1 MGINF
6 NLPVQ
11 ENHLKPRITVIGIGG
26 GGNNAVNNM
35 IECGLEGVEF
45 VASNTDAQ
53 SLEQSIAQRKI
64 QLGPSL
70 TQGLGAGS
78 RPDIGRAAAEE
89 VIDSLLEQ
97 LAGANMVFLAAGMGG
112 GTGTGAA
119 PVIARAAKEQDIL
132 TVGVV
137 TKPFDFEGV
146 TRMRVAEQGI
156 EELQQFVDTLIVI
169 PNQNLFRV
177 ANEKTT
183 FAEAFSMADD
193 VLQTGVR
200 GITDL
205 MLKPG
210 LINLDFADIRA
221 VMAEMGKAQMG
232 TGECEGDHRAVNAA
246 EAAISNPILEDS
258 SMKGAHGV
266 LINITGGSD
275 MTMFEVDEAANRIK
289 EEVDSQA
296 NIIFGAAIDDSLSGR
311 IRVSMVATGIDA
323 EMAVHPHDREEN
335 IRRFSVPPALAASSQ
350 SDTLQREKPRQAA
363 IGSIFPLAS
372 ENKDR
377 PEHPALPGGYSSSQM
392 PENQPDQSPL
402 TMQGNGSPA
411 SPEQPSDGYQNMQTG
426 EPLKEEKPHHNHA
439 LNSPSGEQITAKNI
453 NPEPSP
459 AGENIPKK
467 ASVSLFRRITGSRTG
482 QRKTTAQQNAGIVTD
497 QPDHQHADFQDHYL
511 RHSRENKPG
520 EEDLLEIP
528 AFLRRQAN

>member
-11 ENHLKPRITVIGIGG
+11 EHHLKPRITVIGIGG
-26 GGNNAVNNM
+26 GGSNAVNNM
-35 IECGLEGVEF
+35 IECGLDGVEF

-89 VIDSLLEQ
+89 VIDSLLDQ
-97 LAGANMVFLAAGMGG
+97 LTGANMVFLAAGMGG

-146 TRMRVAEQGI
+146 TRMRIAEQGI

-183 FAEAFSMADD
+183 FAEAFAMADD

-232 TGECEGDHRAVNAA
+232 TGECEGEHRAVNAA

-266 LINITGGSD
+266 LINITGGDD

-323 EMAVHPHDREEN
+323 EIAQSTPPHSQEEER
-335 IRRFSVPPALAASSQ
+335 RRFLASS
-350 SDTLQREKPRQAA
+350 SLAVNAQREMRRQAA
-363 IGSIFPLAS
+363 VDSIIPTDRDTKNSDPHTYPPQMATQIPETLTEHKAVTMSGSAPIQPPMPDTQQNLGVTDSHKDGPSKESAHLGETATRQDPIS
-372 ENKDR
+372 HQENR
-377 PEHPALPGGYSSSQM
+377 PE
-392 PENQPDQSPL
+392 
-402 TMQGNGSPA
+402 
-411 SPEQPSDGYQNMQTG
+411 
-426 EPLKEEKPHHNHA
+426 
-439 LNSPSGEQITAKNI
+439 
-453 NPEPSP
+453 
-459 AGENIPKK
+459 K
-467 ASVSLFRRITGSRTG
+467 ASVSLFRRITGSRSE
-482 QRKTTAQQNAGIVTD
+482 QTTIKPDSQSPLP
-497 QPDHQHADFQDHYL
+497 QPESQKPPIQDSDL
-511 RHSRENKPG
+511 RHNQSNKTG

>member
-11 ENHLKPRITVIGIGG
+11 EHHLKPRITVIGIGG
-26 GGNNAVNNM
+26 GGSNAVNNM
-35 IECGLEGVEF
+35 IECGLDGVEF

-89 VIDSLLEQ
+89 VIDSLLDQ

-146 TRMRVAEQGI
+146 TRMRIAEQGI

-183 FAEAFSMADD
+183 FAEAFAMADD

-323 EMAVHPHDREEN
+323 EMAVGTPPHGQEEER
-335 IRRFSVPPALAASSQ
+335 RRFLASS
-350 SDTLQREKPRQAA
+350 SLAIDPQRETPQQATVD
-363 IGSIFPLAS
+363 SIVPADTHTKDMDNPL
-372 ENKDR
+372 
-377 PEHPALPGGYSSSQM
+377 PETPPQM
-392 PENQPDQSPL
+392 PGNLSGHKTA
-402 TMQGNGSPA
+402 TMRES
-411 SPEQPSDGYQNMQTG
+411 
-426 EPLKEEKPHHNHA
+426 EPLQPQAPDTHHGLHISDIPRDEKSNDKTAPH
-439 LNSPSGEQITAKNI
+439 PGEKITAKNTGL
-453 NPEPSP
+453 PSHQNQDSRS
-459 AGENIPKK
+459 EK

-482 QRKTTAQQNAGIVTD
+482 HTKQDFEKPLPQPENLNPNVQDHNPRHNQGRKTA
-497 QPDHQHADFQDHYL
+497 
-511 RHSRENKPG
+511 